1 VEVFSFQDSVF
12 RESAGAALL
21 KTEHRQRNP
30 SLNTPIPAI
39 AKAPAIATPE
49 LLARFTVPNYGRLP
63 LAPARGEGV
72 WLYDESGR
80 QFLDFG
86 GGVAVCSLGHCHPVI
101 SEVLRTQAET
111 LVHCSNWYQI
121 RGQGELGQFLV
132 EKVMQQQGKCFFCN
146 SGAEANE
153 GLLKLA
159 RKFGH
164 LTPKADGTPRAGIIT
179 FTNSF
184 HGRTF
189 GGISATGQD
198 KVKQGF
204 EPLLTGFTHLPYN
217 DIAALEAAVHDD
229 TVAILLEP
237 VQGEG
242 GVNIATPEFLR
253 ACERLC
259 RERNALL
266 MFDEVQSGLGRCGAW
281 RGWGL
286 IAPDVV
292 PDAVSWAKGIAGGF
306 PLGAAWIRERAIKPG
321 ADLLLCDVL
330 GPGSHGTTFG
340 GNPLGCAVALAVLRE
355 VETENLC
362 ARSAE
367 VGRRIVAEVKSW
379 QHPLVVTARGA
390 GLLTGIELNPAA
402 LAARGAWSA
411 DKGPAS
417 MHIVK
422 ALLESGLLAIA
433 AGPSVVRLLP
443 PLNVSDE
450 EVATALGIV
459 RRVLDAATG

>member
-1 VEVFSFQDSVF
+1 M
-12 RESAGAALL
+12 
-21 KTEHRQRNP
+21 
-30 SLNTPIPAI
+30 NTPIPAI
-39 AKAPAIATPE
+39 AKAPAVSTQE
-49 LLARFTVPNYGRLP
+49 LLSRYTVPNYGRLS
-63 LAPARGEGV
+63 LAPARGEGS
-72 WLYDESGR
+72 WLYDEAGR

-101 SEVLRTQAET
+101 TEALRTQGEK

-132 EKVMQQQGKCFFCN
+132 EKVMLQPGKCFFCN
-146 SGAEANE
+146 SGAEAVE

-179 FTNSF
+179 FHHSF

-189 GGISATGQD
+189 GGISATAQE

-204 EPLLTGFTHLPYN
+204 GPLLTGFTHLPFN
-217 DIAALEAAVHDD
+217 DIAALETAVSED
-229 TVAILLEP
+229 TVAILVEP

-253 ACERLC
+253 ACQLLC

-266 MFDEVQSGLGRCGAW
+266 MFDEVQSGLGRTGAW
-281 RGWGL
+281 RGWAP

-306 PLGAAWIRERAIKPG
+306 PFGAAWIRDRPVKPG
-321 ADLLLCDVL
+321 EDLLLCDVL

-355 VETENLC
+355 VEARNLC
-362 ARSAE
+362 ARSAQ
-367 VGRRIVAEVKSW
+367 VGRHIVDSVNAW
-379 QHPLVVTARGA
+379 QHSLVTVARGV
-390 GLLTGIELNPAA
+390 GLLTGIELNTTA
-402 LAARGAWSA
+402 LAARGKWSA
-411 DKGPAS
+411 DKGLAS
-417 MHIVK
+417 IHIVK
-422 ALLESGLLAIA
+422 ELLAAGLLAIA
-433 AGPSVVRLLP
+433 AGPDVVRLLP

-450 EVATALGIV
+450 EVQTALSIV
-459 RRVLDAATG
+459 RRVLDAAAG

>member
-1 VEVFSFQDSVF
+1 MRGCLHSEN
-12 RESAGAALL
+12 GTLPL
-21 KTEHRQRNP
+21 IT

-39 AKAPAIATPE
+39 AKAPALATQE
-49 LLARFTVPNYGRLP
+49 LLARYTVPNYGRLS
-63 LAPARGEGV
+63 LAPARGQGV
-72 WLYDESGR
+72 WLYDETGR
-80 QFLDFG
+80 QYLDFG

-101 SEVLRTQAET
+101 TEALRTQAET

-132 EKVMQQQGKCFFCN
+132 EKVMRESGKCFFCN

-217 DIAALEAAVHDD
+217 DIAALAAAVNDD

-242 GVNIATPEFLR
+242 GVNIATPEFLH

-259 RERNALL
+259 REHNALL
-266 MFDEVQSGLGRCGAW
+266 MFDEVQSGLGRCGSW

-306 PLGAAWIRERAIKPG
+306 PFGAAWIRERAIKPG

-355 VETENLC
+355 VEAQNLC

-367 VGRRIVAEVKSW
+367 VGQRIVEEVKSW

-390 GLLTGIELNPAA
+390 GLLTGIELNTDA

-411 DKGPAS
+411 DKAPAS
-417 MHIVK
+417 IHMAK
-422 ALLESGLLAIA
+422 ALLDAGLLVIA

-443 PLNVSDE
+443 PLNVTDE
-450 EVATALGIV
+450 EVGTALAIF
-459 RRVLDAATG
+459 RRVLDAAG

>member
-1 VEVFSFQDSVF
+1 M
-12 RESAGAALL
+12 
-21 KTEHRQRNP
+21 
-30 SLNTPIPAI
+30 NTPIPAI
-39 AKAPAIATPE
+39 AKAPAVATQE
-49 LLARFTVPNYGRLP
+49 LLARYTVPNYGRLS
-63 LAPARGEGV
+63 LAPVRGQGV
-72 WLYDESGR
+72 WLYDEAGR
-80 QFLDFG
+80 QYLDFG

-101 SEVLRTQAET
+101 SEALRTQSET

-132 EKVMQQQGKCFFCN
+132 EKVMRQPGKCFFCN

-217 DIAALEAAVHDD
+217 DIAALEAAVNDD
-229 TVAILLEP
+229 TVAILVEP

-259 RERNALL
+259 REQNALL
-266 MFDEVQSGLGRCGAW
+266 MFDEVQSGLGRCGEW

-292 PDAVSWAKGIAGGF
+292 PDAVSWAKGIAGGYPF
-306 PLGAAWIRERAIKPG
+306 GAAWIRERPIARGP
-321 ADLLLCDVL
+321 DLLLCDVL

-340 GNPLGCAVALAVLRE
+340 GNPLGCAVALAVLQE
-355 VETENLC
+355 VEAKNLC
-362 ARSAE
+362 ERSAA
-367 VGRRIVAEVKSW
+367 VGQRIVEEVKSW
-379 QHPLVVTARGA
+379 QHPLVTTARGV
-390 GLLTGIELNPAA
+390 GLLTGVELNTAA
-402 LAARGAWSA
+402 MNWSA
-411 DKGPAS
+411 DKGLAS
-417 MHIVK
+417 IHMAK
-422 ALLESGLLAIA
+422 AMLEAGLLVIA
-433 AGPSVVRLLP
+433 AGPTVVRLLP
-443 PLNVSDE
+443 PLNVTDE
-450 EVATALGIV
+450 EVTTALGIF
-459 RRVLDAATG
+459 RRVLDAAA

>member
-1 VEVFSFQDSVF
+1 M
-12 RESAGAALL
+12 
-21 KTEHRQRNP
+21 
-30 SLNTPIPAI
+30 NTPIPAI
-39 AKAPAIATPE
+39 AKAPAVSTRE
-49 LLARFTVPNYGRLP
+49 LLLRYTVPNYGRLS

-72 WLYDESGR
+72 WLYDEAGR
-80 QFLDFG
+80 QYLDFG

-101 SEVLRTQAET
+101 SGALRLQSET

-132 EKVMQQQGKCFFCN
+132 EKVMQQPGKCFFCN
-146 SGAEANE
+146 SGAEAVE

-164 LTPKADGTPRAGIIT
+164 LTPKAGGTPRAGIIT
-179 FTNSF
+179 FHQSF

-189 GGISATGQD
+189 GGISATAQV

-217 DIAALEAAVHDD
+217 DIAALEAAVNDD

-253 ACERLC
+253 ACQRLC

-266 MFDEVQSGLGRCGAW
+266 MFDEVQSGLGRTGAW
-281 RGWGL
+281 RGWAP
-286 IAPDVV
+286 IAPEVV

-306 PLGAAWIRERAIKPG
+306 PFGAAWIRERPITPD
-321 ADLLLCDVL
+321 ADLMLCDVL

-355 VETENLC
+355 VEAKNLC
-362 ARSAE
+362 EHSAR
-367 VGRRIVAEVKSW
+367 VGRRIVDEVNAW
-379 QHPLVVTARGA
+379 QHPLVKTARGA
-390 GLLTGIELNPAA
+390 GLLTGIEIHTDA
-402 LAARGAWSA
+402 LAARGTWSA
-411 DKGPAS
+411 DQGPAS
-417 MHIVK
+417 IYMVNE
-422 ALLESGLLAIA
+422 LLAAGLLAIA
-433 AGPSVVRLLP
+433 AGPDVVRLLP
-443 PLNVSDE
+443 PLNVSDD
-450 EVATALGIV
+450 EVQTALRIV
-459 RRVLDAATG
+459 HRVLEAAAG

>member
-1 VEVFSFQDSVF
+1 
-12 RESAGAALL
+12 
-21 KTEHRQRNP
+21 
-30 SLNTPIPAI
+30 LNTPIPVI
-39 AKAPAIATPE
+39 AKAPAIATQE
-49 LLARFTVPNYGRLP
+49 LLARYTVPNYGRLS
-63 LAPARGEGV
+63 LAPVRGNGV
-72 WLYDESGR
+72 WLYDEAGR
-80 QFLDFG
+80 QYLDFG

-101 SEVLRTQAET
+101 TEALRTQSEA

-132 EKVMQQQGKCFFCN
+132 EKVMQQPGKCFFCN
-146 SGAEANE
+146 SGAEAVE

-179 FTNSF
+179 FHQSF
-184 HGRTF
+184 HGRMF

-204 EPLLTGFTHLPYN
+204 GPLLTGFTHLPLN
-217 DIAALEAAVHDD
+217 DIAALEAAVNDG
-229 TVAILLEP
+229 TVAIMLEP

-242 GVNIATPEFLR
+242 GVNITTPEFLR

-259 RERNALL
+259 HEHNALL
-266 MFDEVQSGLGRCGAW
+266 IFDEVQTGLGRNGAW
-281 RGWGL
+281 RGWAS

-292 PDAVSWAKGIAGGF
+292 PDAVAWAKGIAGGF
-306 PLGAAWIRERAIKPG
+306 PFGAAWIRERPVKPA

-355 VETENLC
+355 VEAQNLC
-362 ARSAE
+362 TRSAE
-367 VGRRIVAEVKSW
+367 VGRRIVDDVNAW
-379 QHPLVVTARGA
+379 QHPLVRTTRGV
-390 GLLTGIELNPAA
+390 GLLIGVELNLEA

-411 DKGPAS
+411 EKGLASVHMAKLMLDAGLLLIPGGPA
-417 MHIVK
+417 
-422 ALLESGLLAIA
+422 
-433 AGPSVVRLLP
+433 VVRMLP
-443 PLNVSDE
+443 PLNVTDE
-450 EVATALGIV
+450 EVETALGIF
-459 RRVLDAATG
+459 RRVLDAAA